1 MMSLPV
7 HLGGGLCLW
16 AHVPSGGV
24 SLWTETPLDR
34 DTPSRQPPKRAVR
47 ILLDTRMH
55 TFYELILLKNQFL
68 PASYPWTTL
77 YSNFVLNS
85 LHLKFASSNTI
96 KVSKY

>member
-7 HLGGGLCLW
+7 HSGGGSLSLGPFSFW
-16 AHVPSGGV
+16 GV

-47 ILLDTRMH
+47 ILLDTRVH